1 MANDC
6 FENIG
11 KLRGDLYLLLG
22 GEKIHDALNRLWG
35 IDCVEGADD
44 EVPGFGCGHRDLH
57 RLAIA
62 EFTYH
67 NNVRILAHAL
77 TEPE

>member
-1 MANDC
+1 V
-6 FENIG
+6 
-11 KLRGDLYLLLG
+11 K
-22 GEKIHDALNRLWG
+22 
-35 IDCVEGADD
+35 GADD